1 MEEQWCGTCRQL
13 GGRLPPCPPRTGR
26 SPRPEADAPD
36 GTILLFTPHT
46 HTREIGNIWHKEEDT
61 NTGRKHAEDRIRKQR
76 AKETKIRRHKMQEYR
91 EVPGPDGTIL
101 LFTPHTHT
109 RQARNWEHLAG
120 WLERQRHRQ
129 RRQRK
134 LERHQEKWKARRRNI
149 KGSLNK
155 MVKVRKLN
163 NQEMV

>member
-1 MEEQWCGTCRQL
+1 MRVGEHEVDMEEQWCGTCRQL

-26 SPRPEADAPD
+26 SPRPGADAPD

-76 AKETKIRRHKMQEYR
+76 AKETKIRRHKMQEY
-91 EVPGPDGTIL
+91 EKSQADAPDGTIL

-134 LERHQEKWKARRRNI
+134 FERH
-149 KGSLNK
+149 
-155 MVKVRKLN
+155 
-163 NQEMV
+163 